1 MSCEDWQPAWLK
13 MFTLWSDLATFLLF
27 ADWGGVLKL
36 LTDQRYSVYPI
47 DVLTEVVR
55 SQEPNV
61 SQNLQAWV
69 VVLVKTLQ
77 HDKGVLTKYSN

>member
-1 MSCEDWQPAWLK
+1 MSCEDWQPTWLK
-13 MFTLWSDLATFLLF
+13 MFTLWSDLAAFLLF

-55 SQEPNV
+55 N
-61 SQNLQAWV
+61 
-69 VVLVKTLQ
+69 
-77 HDKGVLTKYSN
+77 